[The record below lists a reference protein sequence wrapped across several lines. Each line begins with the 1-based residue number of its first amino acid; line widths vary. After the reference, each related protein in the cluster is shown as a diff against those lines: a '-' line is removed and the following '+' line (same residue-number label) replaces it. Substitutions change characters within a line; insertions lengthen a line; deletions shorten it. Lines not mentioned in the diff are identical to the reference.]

1 MSVNRVIL
9 LGNVGKDPE
18 LKFTSSGTP
27 LCRFSLA
34 TNETFKD
41 RSGEVQHRTEWHSIV
56 AWNKLAEVCGQYL
69 TRGKLVYLEGSI
81 RSGKWEDKSGAARKS
96 FDIVASQMRM
106 LSSSNG
112 NGSRPKAVAPQPAAA
127 VPAEEDNPFRES
139 ANTDDEIR
147 F

>member
-34 TNETFKD
+34 TNETFKN
-41 RSGEVQHRTEWHSIV
+41 RAGEVQHRTEWHSIV

-69 TRGKLVYLEGSI
+69 TRGKLLSKAFDNCFSSCSVTTG
-81 RSGKWEDKSGAARKS
+81 RFCRAATKRRKS
-96 FDIVASQMRM
+96 RHASR
-106 LSSSNG
+106 
-112 NGSRPKAVAPQPAAA
+112 
-127 VPAEEDNPFRES
+127 
-139 ANTDDEIR
+139 
-147 F
+147 